1 MGRAFAAFSTQP
13 EWRATTILALK
24 RNNKTVI
31 IGDGQVSYGSTRVKV
46 DGKKIRKLHDNV
58 YCGFA
63 GTLADA
69 FTLMEG
75 LEGIMQRHPNQTL
88 RNCITYAKQWRTG
101 KYLRNLQ
108 ATLVVID
115 KDLIVEL
122 DGTGNVL
129 EIPDVIGIGSG
140 GIFAECAARALLAN
154 TTMDGE
160 EIAREAMRIA
170 AEKCIYTSN
179 ILTMEK
185 SE

>member
-1 MGRAFAAFSTQP
+1 MASHDYSSTQ
-13 EWRATTILALK
+13 AK
-24 RNNKTVI
+24 QRN
-31 IGDGQVSYGSTRVKV
+31 TRVKI
-46 DGKKIRKLHDNV
+46 DGKKIRKLHDGV

-63 GTLADA
+63 GSLADA

-75 LEGIMQRHPNQTL
+75 LENIMQRHQNQTL

-108 ATLVVID
+108 ATLLVID

-140 GIFAECAARALLAN
+140 GIYAECAARALLKN
-154 TTMDGE
+154 TTMSAE
-160 EIAREAMRIA
+160 EIANESMRIA
-170 AEKCIYTSN
+170 ADKCIYTSN
-179 ILTMEK
+179 ILLMEK
-185 SE
+185 VVNTPSL